1 MLHLLHQVPAA
12 TKRKEVTQ
20 LVDFALVRRSEL
32 LQLEEI
38 IGGKSMDIC
47 DIQDVS
53 IWIE

>member
-1 MLHLLHQVPAA
+1 MLHLLPQVPAA